1 MTVKHIGAWLRW
13 LEHLVR
19 DQGVVRS
26 NRIAPIFFFVFMTAG
41 ALFAGTGACGSYNGP
56 TGLMNIPSG
65 SILSANEQTFS
76 LHRYQIKY
84 SYGFFSL
91 FELGVMTDFDSTTSL
106 DVIAKKLAYNF
117 KAQLLTEK
125 NAGFNLGAGFEG
137 NNVYASADKTFPEL
151 QGLKI
156 IAGTG
161 NNRFNW
167 FFLGLSYPV
176 HPVLD
181 AMLEYDGQ
189 DYNLGGRL
197 KLSSNVTF
205 DLYLKGL
212 RRTVQYS
219 SLNEIVDNSV
229 IFGISY
235 TEVFNFSI
243 KGLL

>member
-1 MTVKHIGAWLRW
+1 
-13 LEHLVR
+13 
-19 DQGVVRS
+19 
-26 NRIAPIFFFVFMTAG
+26 VFMTAG
-41 ALFAGTGACGSYNGP
+41 SLHAGSGACASYNGP

-84 SYGFFSL
+84 SYGFFSF

-106 DVIAKKLAYNF
+106 DVIAKKLAYNL
-117 KAQLLTEK
+117 KVQLLDEK
-125 NAGFNLGAGFEG
+125 SSGFNLGAGFEG
-137 NNVYASADKTFPEL
+137 NNLYAAVDRTFPEL
-151 QGLKI
+151 AGLKV

-167 FFLGLSYPV
+167 FFLGLCYPV

-181 AMLEYDGQ
+181 AMLEYDGR

-197 KLSSNVTF
+197 KLSTNVNF

-212 RRTVQYS
+212 KRIAQNVYLNDIIDS
-219 SLNEIVDNSV
+219 SVV
-229 IFGISY
+229 FGISY